1 MAIITVSR
9 QIGSLGDEIAKAVA
23 EMLGYNFVDKSKI
36 SDALSDQGLA
46 APEFEKFDEKKP
58 TIWQSMSDQKKKFTF
73 LLRAAVYDFAQNG
86 NAVILG
92 RGGQTLLKEIPG
104 TLHIRVVAPL
114 DTRVRRMMDI
124 EAYDEKTCVQLI
136 LQSDRDSAG
145 FIRSFFDID
154 WNDENA
160 YDILLNTRSMSVG
173 TATKLIIEAINSVE
187 FNEST
192 SDVEKNLADKALIQ
206 KTRGVL
212 VGYPGI
218 DLTRIEAGDGVVILS
233 GLARSNKNIDACRKT
248 VMQIKGVKEVRSNLE
263 IVAIG
268 GV

>member
-1 MAIITVSR
+1 M
-9 QIGSLGDEIAKAVA
+9 GSLGDDIAKAVA
-23 EMLGYNFVDKSKI
+23 EILEYNFVDQSKL
-36 SDALSDQGLA
+36 SDALSDQGIP

-73 LLRAAVYDFAQNG
+73 LLRAVVYDFASNG

-92 RGGQTLLKEIPG
+92 RGGQALLKEIPG
-104 TLHIRVVAPL
+104 TLHVRVVAPL
-114 DTRVRRMMDI
+114 DTRVRRLMDI
-124 EAYDEKTCVQLI
+124 EAFDEKTCEQLI

-145 FIRSFFDID
+145 FIRSYFDID

-160 YDILLNTRSMSVG
+160 YDISLNTRSMSVG
-173 TATKLIIEAINSVE
+173 TATKLIMEAINALE
-187 FNEST
+187 FNETT

-206 KTRGVL
+206 KTRGIL

-233 GLARSNKNIDACRKT
+233 GLARSNENIDACLKT
-248 VMQIKGVKEVRSNLE
+248 VMQIIGVKEVRSNLE
-263 IVAIG
+263 IVPIR